1 MFKNKQENLKWEIQ
15 KVLML
20 PALQIVPPLMDKWRY
35 RIKVV
40 IMQWVSNYSVYVYY
54 IFRRVDLIS

>member
-20 PALQIVPPLMDKWRY
+20 LALQIVPPLMDKWRY

-40 IMQWVSNYSVYVYY
+40 IMQWVSNYSVCVYY

>member
-20 PALQIVPPLMDKWRY
+20 LALQIVPPLMDKWRY